1 MLASSFPSILMSP
14 YLKVCGIS
22 FVFGSDLPV
31 VASTNVKELY
41 VRMCHVDC
49 TPRRL
54 ALLCQRT
61 MRPRCVSL
69 TVYCVCVS
77 VDCERS
83 TYGTHELSVSTVV
96 LLPCVHLAIAQYI
109 VKDS

>member
-1 MLASSFPSILMSP
+1 MSP

-41 VRMCHVDC
+41 MSVCHLCRLCKVH
-49 TPRRL
+49 TPHRL

-69 TVYCVCVS
+69 SVYCVCVS
-77 VDCERS
+77 VGCERS
-83 TYGTHELSVSTVV
+83 TYGTRELSVSTVV
-96 LLPCVHLAIAQYI
+96 LLSCVHLAIAQYI